1 MKHTKEK
8 EIKIVMLVNI
18 EKPTISVNSFH
29 EYGFIPI
36 CTDLFFSSSVIELK
50 QTITVNTNKL
60 STRSLSRCREHELI
74 QSFSPFIRLEDVES
88 GFSSCKVKKLYQI
101 RTI

>member
-1 MKHTKEK
+1 
-8 EIKIVMLVNI
+8 MLVNI

-36 CTDLFFSSSVIELK
+36 CTNLFFSSSVIELK

-60 STRSLSRCREHELI
+60 STRSSSSSRCREHELI
-74 QSFSPFIRLEDVES
+74 QSLISPFIRLDVES
-88 GFSSCKVKKLYQI
+88 GFSS
-101 RTI
+101 